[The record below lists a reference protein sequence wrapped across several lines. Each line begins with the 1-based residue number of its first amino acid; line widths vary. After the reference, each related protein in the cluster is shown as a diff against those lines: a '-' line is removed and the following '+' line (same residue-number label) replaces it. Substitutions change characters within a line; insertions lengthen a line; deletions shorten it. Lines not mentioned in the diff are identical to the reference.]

1 MPANTFL
8 LHYGVYLWLVALGTA
23 IIWGLSF
30 LMQHWLERVITR
42 PVEALQKRIETVGSG
57 NFAPDRTVEWNNELG
72 DIGRGINQL
81 AENVDS
87 LMTRRVEDERRK
99 QELEYRMLQNEVNP
113 HFIYNTLNSIRWMA
127 TIQHAPGIAEMVTAF
142 ARLTKSISKG
152 TQKLVPLQE
161 ELALLNDYFTIQ
173 QYRYGGD
180 LEIEVS
186 RIESET
192 LCRDCMIPRFTL
204 QPLAENAIFHGLE
217 PKGGHGSVLLDIS
230 TDPDEI
236 VLAIDYLRDFFDCND
251 KYKSAGDFVRNVI
264 EVNLGFI
271 NQYTNLKV
279 SFRKHK
285 KGRSISHVIFKY
297 ENTWNNDPKAE
308 EHNNQMLDTIRSIKN
323 AEPAQFET
331 DKEVITF

>member
-1 MPANTFL
+1 MEEKQIQIPDVNADAEERDNYTL
-8 LHYGVYLWLVALGTA
+8 IQETPEDNLPGENGIA
-23 IIWGLSF
+23 IRYSKDFNIV
-30 LMQHWLERVITR
+30 Q
-42 PVEALQKRIETVGSG
+42 A
-57 NFAPDRTVEWNNELG
+57 NELLRSKQSDLTLMESKLIRLAVSQIMKG
-72 DIGRGINQL
+72 DKDLRTYKVNVSQL
-81 AENVDS
+81 AEFLEVPKTNVYRSMQDINIS
-87 LMTRRVEDERRK
+87 LMQRVIFIRDKEYKDGTLTYRLSDELK
-99 QELEYRMLQNEVNP
+99 PYLIGLSEM
-113 HFIYNTLNSIRWMA
+113 FTLYSYDSIIKLPTNYSIRLFELLTSWVNIIIKGEN
-127 TIQHAPGIAEMVTAF
+127 TPAF
-142 ARLTKSISKG
+142 
-152 TQKLVPLQE
+152 P
-161 ELALLNDYFTIQ
+161 
-173 QYRYGGD
+173 
-180 LEIEVS
+180 
-186 RIESET
+186 
-192 LCRDCMIPRFTL
+192 
-204 QPLAENAIFHGLE
+204 
-217 PKGGHGSVLLDIS
+217 DIS

-323 AEPAQFET
+323 GEPAQFET